1 LANKILVGEKIR
13 KAFGGLVAL
22 NGIDFFVQEGEI
34 VGLIGP
40 NGSGKTTLFNCITGI
55 IPMDSGKIRIN
66 GKEIHRIKPYEVTRY
81 GISRTFQLIKVFRG
95 LTAFENMLVA
105 LSHKTDEMWGVL
117 RKYNQ
122 QEKEMAFKHL
132 ELIGLADK
140 KDRLAITL
148 PAGEQ
153 KTLEFSMAMASDP
166 KILLLDEPAA
176 GASLS
181 MIEFIKEKI
190 GYYHQA
196 GKSFMIIE
204 HHMEVIMDLCQ
215 RIIVLDY
222 GEKIAEGTPK
232 EIQKNPA
239 VIDAYFGAK

>member
-1 LANKILVGEKIR
+1 MAKKILVGEKIR

-81 GISRTFQLIKVFRG
+81 GISRTFQLIKVFHG

-105 LSHKTDEMWGVL
+105 LSHKTDEVWGVL

-140 KDRLAITL
+140 KDRLAFSL

-153 KTLEFSMAMASDP
+153 KVLEFSMAMASDP
-166 KILLLDEPAA
+166 KVLLLDEPAA

-190 GYYHQA
+190 GYFQQA